1 MSTDRVPK
9 KWRSAGERWGRWHW
23 VRVLGLRCFF
33 FPFWR
38 SVNAFR
44 RARQAA
50 FDAGFN
56 LVTTEELWKITEA
69 LDEHPDGWEHPCM
82 CAECRSYCDE

>member
-1 MSTDRVPK
+1 MNGGPQSTDLRT
-9 KWRSAGERWGRWHW
+9 AGQRWGRWHW

-50 FDAGFN
+50 FSAGFN
-56 LVTTEELWKITEA
+56 VVTTEELWKVTEA
-69 LDEHPDGWEHPCM
+69 LDEHPGRLGAPVYVRDVQELL
-82 CAECRSYCDE
+82 R